1 MTNEKGTCCICK
13 CSLAIETGAWCS
25 TCFDARNMHTEVG
38 PTMEV
43 DMDRVRELVKKVL
56 RDNFACLGRLT
67 DDALELHTL
76 LGIEVR
82 YGE

>member
-1 MTNEKGTCCICK
+1 MANDKGVCCICK
-13 CSLAIETGAWCS
+13 CSLAIETEAWCS

-43 DMDRVRELVKKVL
+43 DMDRVRELVNKLTRGMSGGGYDEL
-56 RDNFACLGRLT
+56 R
-67 DDALELHTL
+67 TL

-82 YGE
+82 DGE